1 MDKFTYMDT
10 FNSSDANSED
20 VFVWMLNKETGQS
33 HIEPMKRADAL
44 ELQLDWEKQVNED
57 IKKFNRKAGLV
68 LALGTAAYFAH
79 TYIASKDGYG
89 KAKEFIKGKFK
100 KLKSKFSKEKAE

>member
-1 MDKFTYMDT
+1 MDKFEYMDT

-44 ELQLDWEKQVNED
+44 ELQLDWEKQVNEG
-57 IKKFNRKAGLV
+57 IKAFNRKAGLV
-68 LALGTAAYFAH
+68 LVLGTAAYFAH
-79 TYIASKDGYG
+79 TYITSKDGYG
-89 KAKEFIKGKFK
+89 KTKEFIKGKFK
-100 KLKSKFSKEKAE
+100 NFKSKFSKEKAE